1 MKKILSI
8 LAISFSALMASGLTT
23 AAPHQNDDRDQ
34 NSSRG
39 MQGKHKHEFR
49 GGANGDDIRVE
60 KRRIREER
68 GVQRLQQFRWQEGY
82 VLPQHYRGNGYKV
95 SYEDNNLA
103 KPSRNEQWY
112 KINNNFLLVNLE
124 SNTILRINEL

>member
-34 NSSRG
+34 NSSRS

-49 GGANGDDIRVE
+49 GGANGDDMRVE

-95 SYEDNNLA
+95 DYEDNNLA